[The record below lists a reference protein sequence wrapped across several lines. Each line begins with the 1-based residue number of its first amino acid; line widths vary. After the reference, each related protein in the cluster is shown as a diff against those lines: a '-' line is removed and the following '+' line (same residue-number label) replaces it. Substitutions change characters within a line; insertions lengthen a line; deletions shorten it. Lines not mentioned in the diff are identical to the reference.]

1 MKNQLQRLF
10 EYFLIGVL
18 GLLPIV
24 IIVQI
29 VLWIEGFL
37 QDTLVGLYGRYE
49 NFLLPVILFFVA
61 VALVVYIGYLLKQD
75 KADILYFFE
84 KIINRIPVLG
94 VIYRVSQKLLKLF
107 HDDSEQ
113 KITDAVFIEYPREGL
128 WVPAYITNRMGEMVV
143 VYIPTSPN
151 PTSGFTIIVHES
163 KVVSAPLTIEEI
175 SSFIISLGA
184 EFPRA
189 HEVVELIRGQ
199 RKLSFPSLK
208 GPV

>member
-1 MKNQLQRLF
+1 M
-10 EYFLIGVL
+10 
-18 GLLPIV
+18 
-24 IIVQI
+24 
-29 VLWIEGFL
+29 
-37 QDTLVGLYGRYE
+37 
-49 NFLLPVILFFVA
+49 
-61 VALVVYIGYLLKQD
+61 
-75 KADILYFFE
+75 
-84 KIINRIPVLG
+84 LG

-163 KVVSAPLTIEEI
+163 KVMSAPLTIEEI

-199 RKLSFPSLK
+199 RK
-208 GPV
+208 